1 MAQTKMN
8 VSRLPRPLFAAL
20 AFLALGASMVLS
32 GCGEAASGSGSD
44 VTSSN
49 ETNGTVTTDE
59 PAAAPETSES
69 PAAEIA
75 TVTTGEPAA
84 APETSESPAAE
95 ETTTE
100 SPVAETTAESP
111 AAETTT
117 VDV

>member
-32 GCGEAASGSGSD
+32 GCGDSGSGSD